1 MGTTGELLVGLALL
15 VAVAGVI
22 VPLLPGTL
30 LAGAAIWVWALMER
44 TGLAWT
50 VVGIVTVILI
60 SSQVVKYLVPGRRM
74 SREGVPTS
82 TLLAGALLGVLGFFV
97 VPLVG
102 LPLGFVL
109 GIYAAQRLGH
119 DHPEA
124 WRSTKAALRAVGLS
138 ILIELAAVLCAAAL
152 WLGAVLFT

>member
-1 MGTTGELLVGLALL
+1 VGTTGELLVGLALIVAL
-15 VAVAGVI
+15 VGVI

-30 LAGAAIWVWALMER
+30 LAGGAIWVWALAER

-50 VVGIVTVILI
+50 VAGIVTVILVA
-60 SSQVVKYLVPGRRM
+60 SQVVKYLVPGRRM

-82 TLLAGALLGVLGFFV
+82 ALLAGGLAGVVGFFV
-97 VPLVG
+97 LPIIG

-138 ILIELAAVLCAAAL
+138 ILIELAAVLSAAAL
-152 WLGAVLFT
+152 WLGVVLFA

>member
-1 MGTTGELLVGLALL
+1 VGTTGELLVGLALIVAL
-15 VAVAGVI
+15 VGVI

-30 LAGAAIWVWALMER
+30 LAGGAIWVWALAER

-50 VVGIVTVILI
+50 VAGIVTVILVA
-60 SSQVVKYLVPGRRM
+60 SQVVKYLVPGRRM

-82 TLLAGALLGVLGFFV
+82 ALLAGGLAGVVAFFV
-97 VPLVG
+97 LPIIG

-109 GIYAAQRLGH
+109 GIYAAQRLGQ

-138 ILIELAAVLCAAAL
+138 ILIELAAVLSAAAL
-152 WLGAVLFT
+152 WLGVVLFA